1 MKEVYKNQNSSNF
14 TENAMCQHAVRSYD
28 LCCGAIFQASGSC
41 RSPTPP
47 SIHRSTHIHKHMVSS
62 CFLSRSSPNSP
73 AQSTTSAPKPALTRK
88 QNQNFRWPTSLRL
101 PPVCP
106 LSFFVRVPNLYIVLY
121 CSFCLCFY
129 PLQLSLNSHFVL
141 LHTIPLFLSAVE
153 PEPGSRMS
161 GI

>member
-1 MKEVYKNQNSSNF
+1 
-14 TENAMCQHAVRSYD
+14 MCQHAVRSYD

-73 AQSTTSAPKPALTRK
+73 AQSATSAPKPALTRK
-88 QNQNFRWPTSLRL
+88 QNQNCRWPTSLRL

-121 CSFCLCFY
+121 CSFCLRFI
-129 PLQLSLNSHFVL
+129 LSN
-141 LHTIPLFLSAVE
+141 FLSTLTLSFSTLYLSFCVGCWTRARVQG
-153 PEPGSRMS
+153 PEWEEFKQEKQKQSLLCG
-161 GI
+161 